1 MHIIKLWHKE
11 SDLAPTLIEIGLP
24 CGSPGKESTCNVGDL
39 GSTPELGRSH
49 GEGNGYPLQYTCL
62 ENSKDRGAWRDT
74 VHGIVESVMTEQLS
88 TQYFIV
94 YIYHTR
100 DNFLNLKNLSA

>member
-1 MHIIKLWHKE
+1 MGFSGG
-11 SDLAPTLIEIGLP
+11 SD
-24 CGSPGKESTCNVGDL
+24 GKESTCDTGDQ
-39 GSTPELGRSH
+39 GSIPGLGRSH